1 MANDGGG
8 HQVATQRE
16 IELMRQQL
24 LPSMS
29 KDIEAVL
36 KLLNES
42 AGEDSRSIFR
52 VPQALAGGIAEAS
65 LPRIVSIGPYHHG
78 ESLQMFQVDKWR
90 YLHTMLER
98 TQPHGYVPPD
108 RILLINSNS
117 FVLLSLGRNLLR
129 LENQI
134 PYFVLED
141 LFEMTSVSGRTS
153 SLDNLAFRFFSCFL
167 EGPAIVG
174 ERPKG
179 VHLLDLFRLSL
190 IPTNQQDNPV
200 DESSSYHMIKSASE
214 FCRLGIGFKR
224 SEASTFLEI
233 IFDSRRRTI
242 GIPKIKID
250 HDLNCI
256 LPNMQI
262 IGPEGRRSSYEL
274 IGSASELNQAGI
286 AFARREAS
294 TFLEIKVDSKTG
306 IMQIPKLRI
315 DDTLQCILHNMVA
328 FERCF
333 VYCDKHLTPYAI
345 FMGSLIDTANDAQLS
360 CDHGIMWNDGVSKK
374 GIASFFR
381 DVSKDAVWDVSKSY
395 LESEIARVNSYV
407 RHQQIRVFFTQLIYT
422 PCRYT
427 WSTIAA
433 VLMLTGAI
441 QTVYTV
447 LQYYHPR

>member
-42 AGEDSRSIFR
+42 AGESSCSIFR
-52 VPQALAGGIAEAS
+52 VPQALVGGIAEAC

-78 ESLQMFQVDKWR
+78 ESLQMFQVHKWR

-98 TQPHGYVPPD
+98 TQPHGIRLENLIDVVAPKEKIIRQCYSESIENFNGPDLVKMMVLDGCFIIEFLRQIAGYVPPD

-117 FVLLSLGRNLLR
+117 FVLLSLGRDLLR

-141 LFEMTSVSGRTS
+141 LFEMTNVSGRTS

-167 EGPAIVG
+167 EGPAIVR

-190 IPTNQQDNPV
+190 IPTDQQDNAV
-200 DESSSYHMIKSASE
+200 DESSSYQMIKSASE
-214 FCRLGIGFKR
+214 FRRLGIGFKR

-233 IFDSRRRTI
+233 IFDSRHRTI

-256 LPNMQI
+256 LPNM
-262 IGPEGRRSSYEL
+262 
-274 IGSASELNQAGI
+274 
-286 AFARREAS
+286 
-294 TFLEIKVDSKTG
+294 
-306 IMQIPKLRI
+306 
-315 DDTLQCILHNMVA
+315 VA
-328 FERCF
+328 FEQCRGQ
-333 VYCDKHLTPYAI
+333 VDGHITAYAM
-345 FMGSLIDTANDAQLS
+345 FMGCLIHTANDVQLLRNHKVISNHGMSNEDVARFFGDLCKDVYFDVKGSYLASHFAILNEYLKYERAYFCCAQLLNAFHDNPWS
-360 CDHGIMWNDGVSKK
+360 ALSGL
-374 GIASFFR
+374 
-381 DVSKDAVWDVSKSY
+381 AVVVT
-395 LESEIARVNSYV
+395 LVG
-407 RHQQIRVFFTQLIYT
+407 L
-422 PCRYT
+422 
-427 WSTIAA
+427 
-433 VLMLTGAI
+433 I

-447 LQYYHPR
+447 LQYYHPN